1 MADDEVVED
10 EVAVQ
15 DGALDAGRPRR
26 RVAPFVAL
34 GLVVVLAGL
43 IVVLAG
49 AKGGTDDTAESPLV
63 GRAAPAVV
71 STTFDGDA
79 FDLGRRRGSW
89 VVLNFF
95 NSTCVPCVREHP
107 ELLAFAEAQADL
119 GVDAAELYTIVNDD
133 SDEAVRD
140 FFADNGVAWPIV
152 HDDDGA
158 IAVAFGVAKV
168 PETWVVSPTGVVVAR
183 FTGQVSAD
191 GLAATLEQLRAAG
204 SP

>member
-140 FFADNGVAWPIV
+140 FFADNGITWPIV